1 MSNYS
6 RIGIFGTT
14 ESGKTTLA
22 KKLSEQFW
30 LQRKIRSLV
39 LDPHVEIWG
48 EHALVSTDEKAF
60 WETVW
65 KTNGCLIVVEEA
77 SSTIN
82 RESDL
87 IPLFTRLRHNQ
98 HHLLVIGHS
107 GRDLLPSMREQL
119 NLLFLFRQSKK
130 AADTWVEVFT
140 EEGLNQSTDLGQFEF
155 IRCQLYQKPQRL
167 KLKL

>member
-1 MSNYS
+1 MSNFS

-39 LDPHVEIWG
+39 LDPHLETWG
-48 EHALVSTDEKAF
+48 QHALVSTDEKAF

-87 IPLFTRLRHNQ
+87 IPLFTKIRHNQ

-107 GRDLLPSMREQL
+107 GRDLLPAMREQL
-119 NLLFLFRQSKK
+119 NLIFLFRQSKK
-130 AADTWVEVFT
+130 AAELWAEVFT
-140 EEGLNQSTDLGQFEF
+140 EDRLNESVSLTQFEF
-155 IRCQLYQKPQRL
+155 LRCQLFNPPQRL

>member
-6 RIGIFGTT
+6 RIGVFGTT

-22 KKLSEQFW
+22 KKLALQFW

-39 LDPHVEIWG
+39 LDPHNESWG

-65 KTNGCLIVVEEA
+65 KTNGCLIVVDEA
-77 SSTIN
+77 STTIN
-82 RESDL
+82 RDSEL
-87 IPLFTRLRHNQ
+87 IPLFTKLRHNQ
-98 HHLLVIGHS
+98 HHLIVIGHS
-107 GRDLLPSMREQL
+107 GRDLLPSMRQAI
-119 NLLFLFRQSKK
+119 NMLFLFRQSKK
-130 AADTWVEVFT
+130 AAEGWAEMFT
-140 EEGLNQSTDLGQFEF
+140 ENGLMESTTLGQYEF
-155 IRCQLYQKPQRL
+155 IRCGLYQKPQRL